1 MYWVLVGFGALFLL
15 GGSALLYAAY
25 DWQQRVKRS
34 FSWPTVQGRVL
45 KSEVVLTRSAEVNSS
60 RLNYVP
66 NVEYEYTVDDVLYT
80 HDHIELGG
88 NTSDP
93 FRGSAEKRAATY
105 PIGSDVTVYFDP
117 ENASTA
123 CLERRSGQPKMMIVI
138 GVASWIGG
146 VPMILFALQKM
157 FRIW

>member
-1 MYWVLVGFGALFLL
+1 MYWALVGFGALFPL

-34 FSWPTVQGRVL
+34 FSWPTAQGRVL
-45 KSEVVLTRSAEVNSS
+45 KSEVVLTRRVGVNS
-60 RLNYVP
+60 RINYVP

-93 FRGSAEKRAATY
+93 FRGSAEKRAPSEPARRR
-105 PIGSDVTVYFDP
+105 PDVP
-117 ENASTA
+117 RSTPQRNRFWA
-123 CLERRSGQPKMMIVI
+123 CLRTFS
-138 GVASWIGG
+138 
-146 VPMILFALQKM
+146 
-157 FRIW
+157 